1 MTPLRLA
8 YVSRVHAD
16 RRLYG
21 EEPMNAPGYGA
32 AVLALLALPACSGG
46 KPAAPAVA
54 PSFVNRVWA
63 VAESKQVAL
72 GELRVF
78 LSEGTMVMASPHATP
93 ALGTWRR
100 QDRGLR
106 ITEEGLEYQV
116 DILELTNDTF
126 RIRIHSPGEPVEIL
140 FRPAEPE
147 AEPSGSPA
155 PSEGV

>member
-1 MTPLRLA
+1 
-8 YVSRVHAD
+8 
-16 RRLYG
+16 
-21 EEPMNAPGYGA
+21 MNAPGYGA
-32 AVLALLALPACSGG
+32 AVLALLALPVCSGG

>member
-1 MTPLRLA
+1 
-8 YVSRVHAD
+8 
-16 RRLYG
+16 
-21 EEPMNAPGYGA
+21 MNAPGYGA

-46 KPAAPAVA
+46 KPAAPAIA

-78 LSEGTMVMASPHATP
+78 FSEGTMVMASPHATP